1 MDKYPKL
8 LKSTDRG
15 FKRIEG
21 AKNVIYV
28 LDNHI
33 GYNDLYYY
41 DGERNFKLEVSKE
54 KDNHLHIVFP
64 PGFKKFKSLENI
76 FSIFSIKR
84 KYIRYDLEIVEKNE
98 KNKEV
103 IVSPIAV
110 NISDNYRKVSRFIP
124 KGNLVYVR
132 NFKISKSRIEVE
144 ERRRSISTEVVYKE
158 HEKRLKTKYQFVEVD
173 FLDIKK
179 VVKEP
184 YKTIYKTLNAF
195 ILDVENNKITF
206 YDILD
211 KKSEEKEPS
220 VFQEYINELKKK
232 EIISEVIV
240 PIIYYKIDGSSVPIG
255 YIRISSKDNKFG
267 EDEID
272 NLLEVSKEIVV
283 KVQDANL
290 KNIDVKQEIKN
301 LGNGGLCL
309 HITDKELASLIPNR
323 DSMIF
328 SVVFKLQPP
337 LIVYAKIVYA
347 IALSPTSL
355 LVGVKLVGEGGEKKS
370 IKIYNKYIDVFK
382 NELEEVGII

>member
-1 MDKYPKL
+1 
-8 LKSTDRG
+8 
-15 FKRIEG
+15 
-21 AKNVIYV
+21 
-28 LDNHI
+28 
-33 GYNDLYYY
+33 
-41 DGERNFKLEVSKE
+41 
-54 KDNHLHIVFP
+54 
-64 PGFKKFKSLENI
+64 
-76 FSIFSIKR
+76 
-84 KYIRYDLEIVEKNE
+84 
-98 KNKEV
+98 V

-355 LVGVKLVGEGGEKKS
+355 LVGVKLVGEGGERKS